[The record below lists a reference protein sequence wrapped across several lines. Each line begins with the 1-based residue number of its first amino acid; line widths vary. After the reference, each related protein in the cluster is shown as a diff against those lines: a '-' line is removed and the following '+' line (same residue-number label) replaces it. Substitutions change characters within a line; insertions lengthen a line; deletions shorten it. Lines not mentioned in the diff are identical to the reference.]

1 MTEDITAEIADRVP
15 GWSYSVRPIA
25 GGWVCDAVNLSGDL
39 CVTMQAQA
47 QRAATAVV
55 AVNHRIRTM
64 EGGDGR

>member
-15 GWSYSVRPIA
+15 GWSYSLRRIA
-25 GGWVCDAVNLSGDL
+25 GGWMCDAVNLSHDL
-39 CVTMQAQA
+39 EVTMQAQA

-64 EGGDGR
+64 EADNGR

>member
-1 MTEDITAEIADRVP
+1 MTEDITAEIIERVP
-15 GWSYSVRPIA
+15 GWSYALRPIA
-25 GGWVCDAVNLSGDL
+25 GGWRCEAVNLSHDL

-64 EGGDGR
+64 EADNGR